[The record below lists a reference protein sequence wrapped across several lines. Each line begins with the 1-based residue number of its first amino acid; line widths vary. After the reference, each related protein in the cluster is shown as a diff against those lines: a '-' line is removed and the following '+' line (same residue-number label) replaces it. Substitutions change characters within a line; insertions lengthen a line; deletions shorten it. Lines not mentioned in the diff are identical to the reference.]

1 MHCNRP
7 HPSVIFIGA
16 TALVA
21 IGLSLALAL
30 ASGVTPTNTWID
42 LYGTDSTYA
51 GEPLPVGAY
60 VAAFD
65 PQGVQCAEYTVQ
77 QTGWYGVMPCYGD
90 DPNTSADEGAVAG
103 DVLTFRVNG
112 FPATPEVVT
121 LNGTPVPAGTAVTW
135 TQFGD
140 RWQVNLHVQAH
151 DWGDLPDGPYLT
163 LGSHDGPRHALGA
176 GLLLG
181 SAVDAEA
188 DGQPNE
194 TATGDGADE
203 DGVIRLAAPNSPSGG
218 WADGNAAGGDGG
230 KLQVTVNGGP
240 GVAQAWMDFGAGLA
254 PIVLRD
260 IAGDPI
266 PGGVLATGV
275 HTLTCDVP
283 VGTFN
288 GTAGRHIYA
297 RFRLSLAGGLDQ
309 TGAAPDGEVED
320 YLFSFG
326 PTAVVVQEFRTT
338 AGNRVFPWL
347 VAALL
352 ACAVVGVIAAR
363 RYRGTVFTGPAT
375 PSARP
380 GRVCLPG
387 CPASRRSSVPTN
399 SSP

>member
-7 HPSVIFIGA
+7 YPSAIFIGA
-16 TALVA
+16 AVLAMIV
-21 IGLSLALAL
+21 LSLALAL
-30 ASGVTPTNTWID
+30 ASGVTPTNMWID

-77 QTGWYGVMPCYGD
+77 QAGWYGLMPCYGD
-90 DPNTSADEGAVAG
+90 DPNTVADEGAVAG
-103 DVLTFRVNG
+103 DVLRFDVNG
-112 FPATPEVVT
+112 FPATPEAVT

-140 RWQVNLHVQAH
+140 RWQVNLHVQATPTPTATPTETPSY

-163 LGSHDGPRHALGA
+163 LGSHDGPRHVLDA

-181 SAVDAEA
+181 SAVDAET

-194 TATGDGADE
+194 MASGDGADE

-218 WADGNAAGGDGG
+218 WTDGNATDGDGC
-230 KLQVTVNGGP
+230 KLQVTVSGGP
-240 GVAQAWMDFGAGLA
+240 GVAQAWMDFGAGLT

-260 IAGDPI
+260 VAGDPI

-283 VGTFN
+283 VGAFN
-288 GTAGRHIYA
+288 GTADRHIYA
-297 RFRLSLAGGLDQ
+297 RFRLSSAGGLSQ

-320 YLFSFG
+320 YLFSFS
-326 PTAVVVQEFRTT
+326 PTAVVVRELRTT
-338 AGNRVFPWL
+338 ADNRVFPWL
-347 VAALL
+347 AAALL
-352 ACAVVGVIAAR
+352 ACAVVGAIVAR
-363 RYRGTVFTGPAT
+363 RCRGTVFTH
-375 PSARP
+375 
-380 GRVCLPG
+380 
-387 CPASRRSSVPTN
+387 
-399 SSP
+399 